1 MTDQANGQNTPEGQ
15 NAPATGDVTTPAGV
29 TVTAEEL
36 ADYKAA
42 KEQVEK
48 AQAKLREVGYQDFDD
63 LEGGIETLVMVA
75 QKRVEEDMVE
85 TGVNAATNPPAPKPV
100 TPATPATPPAPAENP
115 ELTRIGQMS
124 ADAFIRAQFGEYAYD
139 QMNKPADQRLNIP
152 KDDLMKTLK
161 GPDGALVTHMMN
173 QDRDGKRFGG
183 NIFNAAEYVIRVT
196 TGKTAPSGNP
206 AQPNAALAAA
216 KGTATA
222 EAGASVPGSGGGN
235 EPRAIT
241 ADDIVP
247 DTPYTPGKD

>member
-1 MTDQANGQNTPEGQ
+1 MTDQSNGQTPPEGQ
-15 NAPATGDVTTPAGV
+15 NAPAAGEVTKPAGV

-36 ADYKAA
+36 AEYKAA
-42 KEQVEK
+42 KEQNEK
-48 AQAKLREVGYQDFDD
+48 AKAIFEELGLTGTDNIA
-63 LEGGIETLVMVA
+63 EGVDMLADIAGRKVIEGD
-75 QKRVEEDMVE
+75 K
-85 TGVNAATNPPAPKPV
+85 TNPAPAANPPN
-100 TPATPATPPAPAENP
+100 PATPATPPAPADNP

-152 KDDLMKTLK
+152 KEDLMKTLK

-183 NIFNAAEYVIRVT
+183 NIFNAAEYVIKVT
-196 TGKTAPSGNP
+196 TGKTASPGNP